1 MDWRTALTELL
12 DLSLPVTAAIAAQ
25 PHLTLANAWDHPAVK
40 IVRERL
46 MSYLGKPSTIAELS
60 EASEQLRTLHEE
72 LLRKDKLTTAEL
84 VRLGVLSGTAYVLSA
99 KALAEAATPQALFS
113 YTLQQVT
120 PWLKRAADVAILA
133 KQIISAARDLDSL
146 DSAPEQAGADMLA
159 DLIAAQRVLSE
170 CLRLHLSRG

>member
-72 LLRKDKLTTAEL
+72 LLRKDKLTMNDLAVPVPSIFNSEL
-84 VRLGVLSGTAYVLSA
+84 V
-99 KALAEAATPQALFS
+99 KKNAT
-113 YTLQQVT
+113 
-120 PWLKRAADVAILA
+120 AADPWGLA
-133 KQIISAARDLDSL
+133 WTRNNT
-146 DSAPEQAGADMLA
+146 AGGGAYTH
-159 DLIAAQRVLSE
+159 
-170 CLRLHLSRG
+170 CW